1 MHALQVETLGF
12 NPWHSVVFPSTTRS
26 KLSPLEAAPKH
37 HRICSTKKLIHLHVC
52 GRMCAYACIQ
62 SLRKSRRLN
71 AIFNLLKVSLRY
83 QLPTTQQRLL
93 LPDPLG
99 ILQRQPLKLSDFAKP
114 IHTERSMLHFIPQE
128 VLSSPSPSSLPQS
141 KAPVPE
147 QSSSLAT
154 L

>member
-1 MHALQVETLGF
+1 METLDF

-26 KLSPLEAAPKH
+26 ELSPLEAAPRH
-37 HRICSTKKLIHLHVC
+37 HRTCSTKKLIHLHVC
-52 GRMCAYACIQ
+52 GHMCAYACIQ

-83 QLPTTQQRLL
+83 HSYQQHSKGCSSQTLLGFYKGRLSGYRILPSPFTQKEHASFHPLGSTFFPTTF
-93 LPDPLG
+93 
-99 ILQRQPLKLSDFAKP
+99 QPP
-114 IHTERSMLHFIPQE
+114 
-128 VLSSPSPSSLPQS
+128 
-141 KAPVPE
+141 PE